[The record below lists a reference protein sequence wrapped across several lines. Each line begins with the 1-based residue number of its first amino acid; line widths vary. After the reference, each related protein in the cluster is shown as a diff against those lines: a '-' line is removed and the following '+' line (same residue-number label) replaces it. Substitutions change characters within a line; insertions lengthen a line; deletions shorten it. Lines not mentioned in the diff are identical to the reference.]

1 METQNAKSRYSPHT
15 LKERLIKLH
24 PKLLFWGTLAVICL
38 RSAKSIIRII
48 HHYAPY
54 YSARLEDYVFS
65 SLWGA
70 ALECIILIVLYVLA
84 KWSGK
89 PHHVLFWTAFGAVTL
104 QFGYKLIN
112 CVPVYY
118 REAAAAQL
126 RYVLLPRLGPRLLPE
141 ALAYV
146 ALLLLLILQKRAGK
160 PNQVLF
166 WGGFA
171 AVTLRLGAVVAGEIP
186 LYGKII
192 MSDII
197 RQTVLPRLVPVL
209 LWGAVAYAGL
219 TLIHTLGRGERLL

>member
-1 METQNAKSRYSPHT
+1 MEIQNAKSRYSPHA

-24 PKLLFWGTLAVICL
+24 PKLLFWGAFAVITLEMAVGIVRIVCSYSPLYSAPLSSYVSAHLCSGTLA
-38 RSAKSIIRII
+38 
-48 HHYAPY
+48 YA
-54 YSARLEDYVFS
+54 
-65 SLWGA
+65 
-70 ALECIILIVLYVLA
+70 VLLLLCGLCR
-84 KWSGK
+84 WTGK

-160 PNQVLF
+160 PNRVLF